1 VETYTIRDQGD
12 VIVITKWAVLHT
24 RQTRDPGRRQI
35 ECSRR
40 LEGLITSSNLIA
52 CTTGK
57 SAGLCITAKFGSQ
70 CLLWVNCTH
79 YRVAELLSASPQST
93 DIRASDDAAFL

>member
-40 LEGLITSSNLIA
+40 LEGLITRPELDRLHNREV
-52 CTTGK
+52 GR
-57 SAGLCITAKFGSQ
+57 LCITAKFCGQ
-70 CLLWVNCTH
+70 CLLWVNSTH
-79 YRVAELLSASPQST
+79 YRTAAFLSASPQ
-93 DIRASDDAAFL
+93 

>member
-1 VETYTIRDQGD
+1 MHRDVWKTYTIRDQGD

-52 CTTGK
+52 CATGK
-57 SAGLCITAKFGSQ
+57 LAGLCITAKFGGQ
-70 CLLWVNCTH
+70 CLLWVKTRNYNSNSQFT
-79 YRVAELLSASPQST
+79 SIS
-93 DIRASDDAAFL
+93 